1 MCHNSLKAGLRCASN
16 VHLYHMWDHLKEKSI
31 TIPDITSAE
40 IDNQLEPVLRD
51 MEEAG
56 IKLDIEKLKK
66 LQKKLESKSQ
76 QLTAKIIQLAGNDF
90 NIDSPAQMADI
101 LFNKL
106 KLPQDLLKR
115 TKSGP
120 STAASELNKIKDK
133 HQIIAPIL
141 EYRELSKL
149 ISTYLLPLPKMA
161 DENSRLHTH
170 YAQDVATGRISSND
184 PNLQN
189 IPIKGRYGE
198 DIRRA
203 FVAEEGNV
211 LISADYSQI
220 ELRIVACL
228 AEDKEMI
235 ESFNSGRDIHAET
248 AAEIFKKE
256 AKEVS
261 ADERRFAKTIN
272 FGVLYGMSPYGLS
285 QALNIGVDSASEY
298 IRRYNEVYVGISAY
312 CKRMVSEAKKRGY
325 VETLFGYRRYLPNI
339 NSHNRFIAEA
349 EERMAINAPVQGTA
363 AEVLKLAM
371 IDLSAKLKD
380 HRIMNNELR
389 IMDSKAK
396 NHNSSFV
403 IRNSQSGFARLLLTI
418 HDELVVEA
426 AENQAEEV
434 STIVKDAMEGVVK
447 MCVPI
452 VVEIGVGKSWAEAK

>member
-1 MCHNSLKAGLRCASN
+1 MWSYLK
-16 VHLYHMWDHLKEKSI
+16 DKSI
-31 TIPDITSAE
+31 IVPKITSVE
-40 IDNQLEPVLRD
+40 ISEQLEPVLRA

-56 IKLDIEKLKK
+56 IKLNIEKLKD
-66 LQKKLESKSQ
+66 LEKKL
-76 QLTAKIIQLAGNDF
+76 TADTLKLRAEILELAGQEF
-90 NIDSPAQMADI
+90 NVDSPSQMADV
-101 LFNKL
+101 LFNNL
-106 KLPQDLLKR
+106 KLPSEGLKR

-133 HQIIAPIL
+133 HEIIAPIL

-149 ISTYLLPLPKMA
+149 ISTYLLPLPKMV
-161 DENSRLHTH
+161 DGESRLHTH

-203 FVAEEGNV
+203 FVASPGKV

-235 ESFNSGRDIHAET
+235 ESFNSGRDIHTET
-248 AAEIFKKE
+248 AADIFKKE

-285 QALNIGVDSASEY
+285 QALNIGVDSAAEY
-298 IRRYNEVYVGISAY
+298 IRRYNEVYSGISAY
-312 CKRMVSEAKKRGY
+312 CKRMITEAKEKGY
-325 VETLFGYRRYLPNI
+325 VETLFGYRRVLPNI
-339 NSHNRFIAEA
+339 NSNNRYLAEA
-349 EERMAINAPVQGTA
+349 EERMAINTPVQGTA
-363 AEVLKLAM
+363 AEILKLSM
-371 IDLSAKLKD
+371 LDLDREFNNQGTRNKIQTNSKINIQNSKKLSPNIYNLKPV
-380 HRIMNNELR
+380 
-389 IMDSKAK
+389 KA
-396 NHNSSFV
+396 
-403 IRNSQSGFARLLLTI
+403 QLLLTV

-426 AENQAEEV
+426 PEAEAGEV
-434 STIVKDAMEGVVK
+434 AKVVK
-447 MCVPI
+447 VTMENVIKLCVPI
-452 VVEIGVGKSWAEAK
+452 EVEVGIGKNWAESK